1 MYQEKILCILSIRYV
16 KLQISETISVAWY
29 QIYNV
34 CNMTSLKNKQ
44 LQSSL
49 CCLEIYF
56 SLYNDVNA
64 TCAVIGRY
72 SWSIGVQIH
81 AWHHRKLVFFVLFN
95 ISCGF
100 GLRAS
105 ESLEETLQEL
115 FTKKKNGEKERKRAL
130 HNLRMPK
137 IEEIFT
143 TVAIVCHCYERW
155 VRCLA

>member
-16 KLQISETISVAWY
+16 KLQISETISVTWY

-44 LQSSL
+44 LQNSL

-64 TCAVIGRY
+64 TCTVIGRY

-105 ESLEETLQEL
+105 EASKKLCKSYLQRRKMEKRREKEL
-115 FTKKKNGEKERKRAL
+115 FT
-130 HNLRMPK
+130 
-137 IEEIFT
+137 T
-143 TVAIVCHCYERW
+143 
-155 VRCLA
+155 

>member
-1 MYQEKILCILSIRYV
+1 MWYIVSHSMYQDSIRYV
-16 KLQISETISVAWY
+16 KLQISETISVTWY
-29 QIYNV
+29 QIYNL

-81 AWHHRKLVFFVLFN
+81 AWHLRKLVFFVLFN

-105 ESLEETLQEL
+105 ESLE
-115 FTKKKNGEKERKRAL
+115 KKNGEKERKRAL

-155 VRCLA
+155 IRCLA

>member
-1 MYQEKILCILSIRYV
+1 MWYIVSHSMYQEKILCILSIRYV
-16 KLQISETISVAWY
+16 KLQISETISVTWY

-95 ISCGF
+95 ISCVF

-105 ESLEETLQEL
+105 ESLE
-115 FTKKKNGEKERKRAL
+115 KKNEEKERKRAL